1 MARLFITP
9 RELNFI
15 NDISKEI
22 IKDVVDGGTGGA
34 QEIVVLNSSATLVS
48 CGIADDLEDGIE
60 LAKESI
66 ASGRAASC
74 LKAYVSL
81 SKSLN

>member
-1 MARLFITP
+1 M
-9 RELNFI
+9 LN
-15 NDISKEI
+15 
-22 IKDVVDGGTGGA
+22 T
-34 QEIVVLNSSATLVS
+34 SATLVS

-66 ASGRAASC
+66 VSGRAASC
-74 LKAYVSL
+74 LNAYVSL